1 MREEKVMALIKCPIC
16 GKEISDKISICPHCN
31 FDIGTYQK
39 KMKEEKNEKEK
50 IKKEEELRKKKENIK
65 CPECGVLV
73 YKSVE
78 SCPECGYP
86 IQKEKKKK
94 IKIFVLICVAVIL
107 LAIMLIASIIVKNNS
122 VESKIV
128 GMWSCP
134 NVDAIWNYEFN
145 DDYSGRF
152 VGYTQDSD
160 TPAYNYNFTWSYDE
174 ESSEITITNIEKNKE
189 GNSFKILNFEEKDTI
204 KAEFLLD
211 EKILTRGYFN
221 YDEIIRSYGSYADS
235 ENQKKYWL
243 SGNDPEIGMSEL
255 DVKMSSWGEPNE
267 INRTETKYGVREQWV
282 YDDGRYIYLDD
293 GIVTSIQE

>member
-1 MREEKVMALIKCPIC
+1 MALIKCPIC

-189 GNSFKILNFEEKDTI
+189 GNNFE
-204 KAEFLLD
+204 L
-211 EKILTRGYFN
+211 
-221 YDEIIRSYGSYADS
+221 
-235 ENQKKYWL
+235 
-243 SGNDPEIGMSEL
+243 
-255 DVKMSSWGEPNE
+255 
-267 INRTETKYGVREQWV
+267 
-282 YDDGRYIYLDD
+282 
-293 GIVTSIQE
+293 